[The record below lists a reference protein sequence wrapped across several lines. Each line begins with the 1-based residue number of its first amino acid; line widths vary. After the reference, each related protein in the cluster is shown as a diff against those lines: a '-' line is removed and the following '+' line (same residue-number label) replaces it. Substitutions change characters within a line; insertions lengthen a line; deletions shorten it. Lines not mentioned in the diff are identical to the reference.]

1 MKLADLQAKLKA
13 LTLSAPVSAP
23 VAQPK
28 PSRKRKA
35 EPCPYDDVY
44 YTAADLTEADKT
56 AIARFHYAYFMSPA
70 PTYTRPED
78 HITHEIL
85 KKHTLLEWAPYL
97 SAEKQTE
104 IQCLYHV

>member
-13 LTLSAPVSAP
+13 LTLSAP

-70 PTYTRPED
+70 PTYMRPED
-78 HITHEIL
+78 HITREIL

-104 IQCLYHV
+104 IQCLYDV